1 MSVPLRP
8 MRPEDLPVLV
18 RLTAGTGFFRPEE
31 VVVAEEVLTDS
42 ATKGAQSEYLTYVA
56 ANGRGVVGY
65 VCFGA
70 TPLTRGTWD
79 IYWIAVDPR
88 HQGQG
93 IGKQLMAF
101 AEEEIQRHGGRLV
114 LAETSSQDLY
124 EPTRQFYL
132 GLAYHEV
139 SRIPD
144 FYDVGDARVTFAK
157 FLPSGGDT
165 AMAI

>member
-1 MSVPLRP
+1 MNLPLRP
-8 MRPEDLPVLV
+8 MRPDDLPILV
-18 RLTAGTGFFRPEE
+18 RLTADTGFFRPEE
-31 VVVAEEVLTDS
+31 VVVAEEVLAD
-42 ATKGAQSEYLTYVA
+42 AAAKGAKSEYRTYVA
-56 ANGRGVVGY
+56 ANGGGVMGY
-65 VCFGA
+65 VCFGS

-79 IYWIAVDPR
+79 IYWIAVDR
-88 HQGQG
+88 SHQGQG
-93 IGKQLMAF
+93 IGKQLMQF
-101 AEEEIQRHGGRLV
+101 AEGEILRHGGRLV

-132 GLAYHEV
+132 RLKYHEV

-157 FLPSGGDT
+157 VLPSGGDA